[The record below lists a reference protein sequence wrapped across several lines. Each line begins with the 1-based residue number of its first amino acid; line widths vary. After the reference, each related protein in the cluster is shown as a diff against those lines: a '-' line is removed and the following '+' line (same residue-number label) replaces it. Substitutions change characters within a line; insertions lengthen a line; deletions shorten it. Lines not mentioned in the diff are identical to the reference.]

1 MWTPPSCFNLCLTLC
16 DPMDYT
22 VHGILW
28 ARIVEWIAFPFSR
41 RSSQPRDWT
50 QVSSIAGGFF
60 PNWAFKN
67 PPTNAGD
74 IRDTSSTPGS
84 GRSPGGGHGQPT
96 PIFLPRE
103 SHVLRSLAGYS
114 PQGHK
119 SQSRLKQQSM
129 HAYTRNRGP
138 LGLFLSLLQMFL
150 PLKRFCASAWRCSSL
165 QNMFDLHPGQLE
177 TLQDYPQATRP
188 TSQ

>member
-1 MWTPPSCFNLCLTLC
+1 MLGCKVEMFVRPNTIITGASQVVLVVKKVKVKVSQLFPTLC

-74 IRDTSSTPGS
+74 IRDTSSIPDS
-84 GRSPGGGHGQPT
+84 GRSPGGGHGN
-96 PIFLPRE
+96 
-103 SHVLRSLAGYS
+103 SLQYS
-114 PQGHK
+114 YWKDLMDRGVWWATVHGVSK
-119 SQSRLKQQSM
+119 SLKQLS
-129 HAYTRNRGP
+129 TI
-138 LGLFLSLLQMFL
+138 LF
-150 PLKRFCASAWRCSSL
+150 
-165 QNMFDLHPGQLE
+165 
-177 TLQDYPQATRP
+177 
-188 TSQ
+188 